1 MAKQEEFLYDKTWE
15 KYHRRKPIKEFD
27 LNQTMYSLVTSECK
41 DDKDLY
47 ATGFMGNNMT
57 YGDLIVSSDDLA
69 AAFHN
74 AGVKEGDT
82 VAICTISMPIVQQCL
97 LSLSKIGA
105 TMAWI
110 DLRTKGKDLIK
121 YINSSNCKT
130 MVVFEDILPMIEQ
143 IINETD
149 VERVIVSSPKDYL
162 SPMIKVLAT
171 LKDKKDGKKIELPQ
185 DNKNRFIRFSDFIKT
200 GRNIDTITPIGFEKE
215 RPSLIVQSS
224 GSTGK
229 PKQIVHTEYNF
240 NSSVQKLAYTD
251 LPFYKGKTMHIS
263 IPPFIIYGLGNSI
276 YGSLVFTMKAEMNP
290 FVSENTVYDDLGK
303 FDLAMAAPLHYR
315 YIYNKLK
322 ELQKDIEL
330 LEKDNSNEAKR
341 ELKHKLKE
349 LNRVLTGIERVSA
362 FASGGDKIG
371 ADELI
376 EMQHTFKKI
385 IANGYG
391 NNEVL
396 GAAVV
401 SPVFANRPGSIG
413 VPMRGVDIKIVD
425 PETGE
430 ILPPLSIGEL
440 YLSSDSIFVEYLNNP
455 EETNNI
461 KVKDKNGKYW
471 VKTGDLCY
479 IDKDGYIVPMGR
491 NRRLIK
497 KEAFKISPDT
507 IEEAISSLPFVKE
520 CVVVGVDDEKSVSV
534 PMAFIVLNDENIKLD
549 DVIEVIKEKCAQE
562 LPDYEIPSY
571 FEEIDKIPYT
581 PNEKRDFRALEDL
594 GNEIVN
600 KRKGIILTKK
610 L

>member
-1 MAKQEEFLYDKTWE
+1 MAKKEDFYCDKCWE
-15 KYHRRKPIKEFD
+15 KYHRRKPIKEFE
-27 LNQTMYSLVTSECK
+27 LNQTMYSLVTNECK
-41 DDKDLY
+41 DDKKLY

-57 YGDLIVSSDDLA
+57 YEDLIISADDLA
-69 AAFHN
+69 SAFYN
-74 AGVKEGDT
+74 IGVREGDT

-121 YINSSNCKT
+121 YINDSNCKT
-130 MVVFEDILPMIEQ
+130 VVAFEEILPLIKE
-143 IINETD
+143 IINET
-149 VERVIVSSPKDYL
+149 EITKVIVSSPKDYL
-162 SPMIKVLAT
+162 SPMIKILAS
-171 LKDKKDGKKIELPQ
+171 LKDKKEDKKIEIPQ
-185 DNKNRFIRFSDFIKT
+185 DKRFVRFSDFLKQGKYTNNLIPA
-200 GRNIDTITPIGFEKE
+200 IFEKE

-240 NSSVQKLAYTD
+240 NSAMQKLAYTD

-263 IPPFIIYGLGNSI
+263 IPPFVIYGLGTSI
-276 YGSLVFTMKAEMNP
+276 YGSMAFTMKAEMNP
-290 FVSENTVYDDLGK
+290 FVADYTVYDDLGK
-303 FDLAMAAPLHYR
+303 FDLSLAAPLHYR

-322 ELQKDIEL
+322 ELQNDINI
-330 LEKDNSNEAKR
+330 LEKDNSHEAKR
-341 ELKHKLKE
+341 ELKRKLKE
-349 LNRVLTGIERVSA
+349 LNRVLDGIKRVEA

-371 ADELI
+371 TDELI
-376 EMQHTFKKI
+376 DMEHTFRKP

-413 VPMRGVDIKIVD
+413 IPMKGVDIKIVN
-425 PETGE
+425 PETE
-430 ILPPLSIGEL
+430 EMLPPLSIGEL
-440 YLSSDSIFVEYLNNP
+440 YISSDNIFIEYLNNP
-455 EETNNI
+455 EETNKI
-461 KVKDKNGKYW
+461 KVTDENGKCW

-507 IEEAISSLPFVKE
+507 IEEVISSIPFVKE
-520 CVVVGVDDEKSVSV
+520 CVVVGVDDEKSSSV
-534 PMAFIVLNDENIKLD
+534 PMAFIVLNNQNIKFN
-549 DVIEVIKEKCAQE
+549 DVIQIIKDKCSEE
-562 LPDYEIPSY
+562 LPDYEVPSY

-581 PNEKRDFRALEDL
+581 PNEKRDFRALEEF
-594 GNEIVN
+594 GNQIVKN
-600 KRKGIILTKK
+600 RKVNILTKK

>member
-1 MAKQEEFLYDKTWE
+1 MTKEDQFFYDKSWE
-15 KYHRRKPIKEFD
+15 KYYRRKPIKEFD
-27 LNQTMYSLVTSECK
+27 LEQTMYSLVTNECK
-41 DDKDLY
+41 DDKHLY
-47 ATGFMGNNMT
+47 AIGFMGNNMT
-57 YGDLIVSSDDLA
+57 YGDLMISADDLA
-69 AAFHN
+69 ASFYN
-74 AGVKEGDT
+74 AGVREGDT

-121 YINSSNCKT
+121 YINDSKCKT
-130 MVVFEDILPMIEQ
+130 MVVFEDILPLIND

-149 VERVIVSSPKDYL
+149 VKTVIVSSPKDYL
-162 SPMIKVLAT
+162 SAIIKVLAT
-171 LKDKKDGKKIELPQ
+171 LKDKKEGKKIEIPQ
-185 DNKNRFIRFSDFIKT
+185 DKRFIKFSDFIKE
-200 GRNIDTITPIGFEKE
+200 GKKVKGIEPVGFEKE

-240 NSSVQKLAYTD
+240 NSAMQKLAYTD
-251 LPFYKGKTMHIS
+251 LPFYKGTTMHVS
-263 IPPFIIYGLGNSI
+263 IPPFVIYGLGTSI
-276 YGSLVFTMKAEMNP
+276 YGSLAFTMKAEMNP
-290 FVSENTVYDDLGK
+290 FVAENTVYDDLGK
-303 FDLAMAAPLHYR
+303 FDISLAAPLHYR

-322 ELQKDIEL
+322 ELQKDIEI

-341 ELKHKLKE
+341 ELKRKLKE
-349 LNRVLTGIERVSA
+349 LNRVLTGIERVAA

-371 ADELI
+371 TDELV

-413 VPMRGVDIKIVD
+413 VPMHGVDIKIVD
-425 PETGE
+425 PETE
-430 ILPPLSIGEL
+430 QILPPLSIGEL
-440 YLSSDSIFVEYLNNP
+440 YLSSDNVFVEYLNNP
-455 EETNNI
+455 EETKKI
-461 KVKDKNGKYW
+461 KVTDETGKSW

-479 IDKDGYIVPMGR
+479 IDRDGYIVPMGR

-507 IEEAISSLPFVKE
+507 IEEVISSLSFVKE

-534 PMAFIVLNDENIKLD
+534 PMAFIVLNDESIKFN
-549 DVIEVIKEKCAQE
+549 DVVELIKEKCTQD
-562 LPDYEIPSY
+562 LPDYEVPSY

-581 PNEKRDFRALEDL
+581 PNEKRDFRALEEL
-594 GNEIVN
+594 GNQIAN
-600 KRKGIILTKK
+600 KRKGVILTKK